1 MFHGGRTAN
10 AARQAGALSHNSA
23 MHTRRDFKQRDPA
36 WDEQEAQWMA
46 QMATGQP
53 ADAKAAHAQ
62 LFMAYNSLFITRLN
76 YHGLSVA
83 EAQDT
88 AQDLWME
95 IARAAPRYEPGAPVR
110 LYLRGFLGMA
120 RRRHFSALKA
130 SPPLD
135 STTDEGVAASVETAL
150 QALAWSTSDG
160 GEFFDFARCVRRAL
174 SQFTQKHPRLASL
187 LLLRH
192 VEEFSLEEIE
202 QKTGETDDHA
212 KADLFSAR
220 EKFRP
225 KVAGCLSLW
234 PNRARGD
241 DEQPR

>member
-1 MFHGGRTAN
+1 MFRGGEA
-10 AARQAGALSHNSA
+10 AGAALEARALPHNSA

-36 WDEQEAQWMA
+36 WDELEAQWMA
-46 QMATGQP
+46 QMAAGQP
-53 ADAKAAHAQ
+53 DDANAAHGR
-62 LFMAYNSLFITRLN
+62 LFMAYNGLFITRLN
-76 YHGLSVA
+76 YWGLSVA
-83 EAQDT
+83 QAQDT
-88 AQDLWME
+88 AQEVWMD

-110 LYLRGFLGMA
+110 LYLRGFLEMA
-120 RRRHFSALKA
+120 RRRHFSTLKT

-135 STTDEGVAASVETAL
+135 STSDDGVAASVEAAL
-150 QALAWSTSDG
+150 QVLAWSTSDG
-160 GEFFDFARCVRRAL
+160 GEFFDFARCVRQAL

-192 VEEFSLEEIE
+192 VEEFTLEEIE
-202 QKTGETDDHA
+202 QRTGETEDHA
-212 KADLFSAR
+212 KANLFSAR